1 MSDPSD
7 SGTPDSGSIEGVC
20 VPDRINYVEL
30 PATDV
35 AAMKRFYGAVFG
47 WSFTDWGESYAE
59 IVGAGVSGG
68 IDGEG
73 RVPTAPGGPQVMVYS
88 DDLDAALAKVR
99 GAGGEVFI
107 DPFDFPGGR
116 RFHFRDPSAN
126 ELAVWTAVPMTT
138 DD

>member
-1 MSDPSD
+1 MSETS
-7 SGTPDSGSIEGVC
+7 PDSGSIEGVC
-20 VPDRINYVEL
+20 VPNRVNYFEF
-30 PATDV
+30 PASDV
-35 AAMKRFYGAVFG
+35 PAMKAFYGTVFG
-47 WSFTDWGESYAE
+47 WSFTDWGDGYAE

-73 RVPTAPGGPQVMVYS
+73 RVATAPGGPQIMIYS

-99 GAGGEVFI
+99 EAGGTIFI

-126 ELAVWTAVPMTT
+126 EVAVWTAAPMSP
-138 DD
+138 D